1 MSNERDSDKDESASP
16 LPPPSDPFGQSD
28 PFGPQDPFAPVDPFP
43 QNGPYGLDPFG
54 APTPDSFP
62 VAVELGFSAPV
73 DYTAETYNYSNTNSD
88 PFGNSSGVD
97 PFANP
102 TDPFAN
108 TPSVDPFASAVDPF
122 ANSDP
127 FATGPRVDPFAT
139 APAVDP
145 LAPPVDPFAT
155 PSSPLPTTVH
165 RSQLDTFGSILE
177 AQYGPSI
184 HQAITELALDWLG
197 SPVSLQFRL
206 ARLASREELSFVLLL
221 PGMRAVRQRFLA
233 LKADLATENMRPAFE
248 SVKLLWEGVKNQA
261 ALEPTFAD
269 LSLAN
274 PAIHQA
280 AMNILEPCER
290 LVLENCP
297 AKAPH
302 GLLRKYRLI
311 YFGIVAD
318 QYS

>member
-1 MSNERDSDKDESASP
+1 MSNERDSDKDESAIP
-16 LPPPSDPFGQSD
+16 LPPPSD

-43 QNGPYGLDPFG
+43 QNDPYGLDPFG
-54 APTPDSFP
+54 APPPDSFP

-73 DYTAETYNYSNTNSD
+73 DYTAETYNYSNNNSD
-88 PFGNSSGVD
+88 PFGYSSGID

-108 TPSVDPFASAVDPF
+108 PPSVDPFASAVDPF
-122 ANSDP
+122 A
-127 FATGPRVDPFAT
+127 
-139 APAVDP
+139 
-145 LAPPVDPFAT
+145 PPIDPFAT
-155 PSSPLPTTVH
+155 PSSAMPTTVH

-184 HQAITELALDWLG
+184 HKAITELALEWLG

-221 PGMRAVRQRFLA
+221 PEMRSVRQRFLA
-233 LKADLATENMRPAFE
+233 LKADLATENLRPAFE

-269 LSLAN
+269 LSVAN
-274 PAIHQA
+274 PTIHQT
-280 AMNILEPCER
+280 AMSILDPCER

-302 GLLRKYRLI
+302 GVLRKYRLI

>member
-1 MSNERDSDKDESASP
+1 MSNERDSDKDESATP

-28 PFGPQDPFAPVDPFP
+28 PFNALPLPQDPFGSSSD
-43 QNGPYGLDPFG
+43 
-54 APTPDSFP
+54 DSFP
-62 VAVELGFSAPV
+62 LAVELGFSAPV
-73 DYTAETYNYSNTNSD
+73 DYTAETYNYSNTDPNSN
-88 PFGNSSGVD
+88 PFGNASGVD

-102 TDPFAN
+102 ADPFAN
-108 TPSVDPFASAVDPF
+108 APSVDPFANAVDPF

-127 FATGPRVDPFAT
+127 FATAPRVDPFAT

-145 LAPPVDPFAT
+145 FAT
-155 PSSPLPTTVH
+155 PSGYLPTTVH

-184 HQAITELALDWLG
+184 HKAITELALEWLG

-274 PAIHQA
+274 PTIHQA
-280 AMNILEPCER
+280 AMNILDPCER
-290 LVLENCP
+290 LVLENLP

-302 GLLRKYRLI
+302 GVLRKYRLI